1 MSDIELSSF
10 PSSKVEA
17 IAYLYVQKK
26 EYDNPT
32 PELLAEDYMNAY
44 KAASAFFREHRG
56 RSNWT
61 Y

>member
-1 MSDIELSSF
+1 MSEVDLSTF

-32 PELLAEDYMNAY
+32 PTQLAEDYMNAY
-44 KAASAFFREHRG
+44 KEVYNFFKEKRAS
-56 RSNWT
+56 SNWR
-61 Y
+61 